1 MGTGESAHGGR
12 HGGCDRAGAEGSAG
26 ERDRKLGRAGCA
38 AAEDGGG
45 VAPRG
50 ARRHLQEKPA
60 PPTELHAH
68 VAQDVEEPEAEVPG
82 G

>member
-1 MGTGESAHGGR
+1 MPTGDSTGGVTERGPRALWASGTGSWGR
-12 HGGCDRAGAEGSAG
+12 V
-26 ERDRKLGRAGCA
+26 GCA
-38 AAEDGGG
+38 AAEDRGG

-60 PPTELHAH
+60 LPTELHAH
-68 VAQDVEEPEAEVPG
+68 VAQDVEEPVAEVPG

>member
-1 MGTGESAHGGR
+1 MPTGDSTGGVTERGPRALRASGTGSWGR
-12 HGGCDRAGAEGSAG
+12 V
-26 ERDRKLGRAGCA
+26 GCA

-68 VAQDVEEPEAEVPG
+68 VAQDVEEPVAEVPG